1 MMKVVIATRRSPL
14 ALWQARWVAAALQE
28 VRPGLAVELLELS
41 TRGDELLDR
50 RLAPLGGKGLFIKT
64 LENALDSG
72 RADLAVHSLKDV
84 PAEMPSGFELAAIPR
99 RADPRDALVSRHGPA
114 LADLPRGARVGT
126 ASLRR
131 QAQLLAARPDL
142 RIETVRGSVQTRLGK
157 TDSGELDAVIL
168 AMAGLSRL
176 EIDRG
181 SPLPAETMLPAS
193 GQGALG
199 IECRRDDTRVNRLV
213 SVLEHGDS
221 AVCVS
226 AERAMNARLHG
237 DCHVPVAGY
246 AVQADGGLWLRG
258 LVGRPDGGEVVR
270 GEVRGPARRA
280 TELGVSLAEDLLVRG
295 AGDILRSL
303 GVEPPAAGA

>member
-1 MMKVVIATRRSPL
+1 MRVVIATRRSPL
-14 ALWQARWVAAALQE
+14 ALWQARWVAAELQK
-28 VRPGLAVELLELS
+28 VRPGLNVELLELS

-64 LENALDSG
+64 LEDALESG

-84 PAEMPSGFELAAIPR
+84 PAEMPSGFELATIPQ
-99 RADPRDALVSRHGPA
+99 RADPRDALVSRHGA
-114 LADLPRGARVGT
+114 TLADLPRGARVGT

-168 AMAGLSRL
+168 AVAGLSRL

-199 IECRRDDTRVNRLV
+199 IEIRAGNEPVAALLKEIEDRDARIAAR
-213 SVLEHGDS
+213 
-221 AVCVS
+221 
-226 AERAMNARLHG
+226 AERAFCKALG
-237 DCHVPVAGY
+237 ASCAAPVAAY
-246 AVQADGGLWLRG
+246 ARVAEGSVALQVRVLASDGTRVLESEGKAH
-258 LVGRPDGGEVVR
+258 VDE
-270 GEVRGPARRA
+270 AA
-280 TELGVSLAEDLLVRG
+280 ELGKKLAADMLARG
-295 AGDILRSL
+295 AGPLISA
-303 GVEPPAAGA
+303 VA

>member
-1 MMKVVIATRRSPL
+1 MMRVVIATRRSPL
-14 ALWQARWVAAALQE
+14 ALWQARWVAAELQKI
-28 VRPGLAVELLELS
+28 RPGLDVELLELS

-64 LENALDSG
+64 LEDALENG
-72 RADLAVHSLKDV
+72 CADLAVHSLKDV
-84 PAEMPSGFELAAIPR
+84 PAEMPPGFELAAIPR

-114 LADLPRGARVGT
+114 LDDLPRGARVGT

-142 RIETVRGSVQTRLGK
+142 QIETVRGSVQTRLGK

-181 SPLPAETMLPAS
+181 SPLPTETMLPSS

-199 IECRRDDTRVNRLV
+199 IEIRSDNDALATLLNGIEDTDARIAAR
-213 SVLEHGDS
+213 
-221 AVCVS
+221 
-226 AERAMNARLHG
+226 AERAFCKALG
-237 DCHVPVAGY
+237 ASCAAPVAAHAQVDSGSVVLKVRVL
-246 AVQADGGLWLRG
+246 AADGSKVLECEGTAH
-258 LVGRPDGGEVVR
+258 VDGAG
-270 GEVRGPARRA
+270 
-280 TELGVSLAEDLLVRG
+280 ELGRELAADMLARG
-295 AGDILRSL
+295 AGPLISA
-303 GVEPPAAGA
+303 VA

>member
-1 MMKVVIATRRSPL
+1 MMRVVIATRRSPL
-14 ALWQARWVAAALQE
+14 ALWQARWVAAALQQA
-28 VRPGLAVELLELS
+28 RAGLEVELLELS

-64 LENALDSG
+64 LEDALESG

-84 PAEMPSGFELAAIPR
+84 PAEMPAGFELAAIPA

-114 LADLPRGARVGT
+114 LADLPQGARVGT

-168 AMAGLSRL
+168 AVAGLSRL

-199 IECRRDDTRVNRLV
+199 IEIRAGHEDVAALLKDIEDADARTAAR
-213 SVLEHGDS
+213 
-221 AVCVS
+221 
-226 AERAMNARLHG
+226 AERAFCKALG
-237 DCHVPVAGY
+237 ASCAAPVAAHARVAAGTVELKVRVL
-246 AVQADGGLWLRG
+246 AADGSKVLESGGTAPTEAAAGL
-258 LVGRPDGGEVVR
+258 GR
-270 GEVRGPARRA
+270 
-280 TELGVSLAEDLLVRG
+280 ELAADMLARG
-295 AGDILRSL
+295 AGPLVSAL
-303 GVEPPAAGA
+303 A

>member
-1 MMKVVIATRRSPL
+1 MRVVIATRRSPL
-14 ALWQARWVAAALQE
+14 ALWQARWVAAALQQI
-28 VRPGLAVELLELS
+28 RDGLEVELLELS

-64 LENALDSG
+64 LEDALENG

-84 PAEMPSGFELAAIPR
+84 PAEMPPGFELAAIPA

-114 LADLPRGARVGT
+114 LADLPHGARVGT

-168 AMAGLSRL
+168 AVAGLARL
-176 EIDRG
+176 EIERG
-181 SPLPAETMLPAS
+181 SPLPVETMLPSS

-199 IECRRDDTRVNRLV
+199 IEIRAGNEALAELLADMEDADARIAAR
-213 SVLEHGDS
+213 
-221 AVCVS
+221 
-226 AERAMNARLHG
+226 AERAFCKALG
-237 DCHVPVAGY
+237 ASCAAPVAAHARVGSGSVELK
-246 AVQADGGLWLRG
+246 ARVLAADGSKVLEAE
-258 LVGRPDGGEVVR
+258 GRA
-270 GEVRGPARRA
+270 PADSA
-280 TELGVSLAEDLLVRG
+280 AELGRELAANLLARG
-295 AGDILRSL
+295 AGPLVSA
-303 GVEPPAAGA
+303 VA

>member
-1 MMKVVIATRRSPL
+1 MRVVIATRRSPL
-14 ALWQARWVAAALQE
+14 ALWQARWVAAELQK
-28 VRPGLAVELLELS
+28 VRPGLNVELLELS

-64 LENALDSG
+64 LEDALESG

-84 PAEMPSGFELAAIPR
+84 PAEMPSGFELATIPQ
-99 RADPRDALVSRHGPA
+99 RADPRDALVSRHGA
-114 LADLPRGARVGT
+114 TLADLPRGARVGT

-168 AMAGLSRL
+168 AVAGLSRL

-199 IECRRDDTRVNRLV
+199 IEIRAGNEPVAALLKEIEDRGARIAAR
-213 SVLEHGDS
+213 
-221 AVCVS
+221 
-226 AERAMNARLHG
+226 AERAFCKALG
-237 DCHVPVAGY
+237 ASCAAPVAAY
-246 AVQADGGLWLRG
+246 ARIAEGSVALQVRVLASDGTRVLESEGKAH
-258 LVGRPDGGEVVR
+258 VDE
-270 GEVRGPARRA
+270 AA
-280 TELGVSLAEDLLVRG
+280 ELGKKLAADMLARG
-295 AGDILRSL
+295 AGPLISA
-303 GVEPPAAGA
+303 VA

>member
-1 MMKVVIATRRSPL
+1 MMQVVIATRRSPL

-28 VRPGLAVELLELS
+28 VRPGLEVELLELS

-64 LENALDSG
+64 LENALESG

-84 PAEMPSGFELAAIPR
+84 PAQMPSGFELAAIPR

-114 LADLPRGARVGT
+114 LADLPQGARVGT

-199 IECRRDDTRVNRLV
+199 IEIRSGNEPVADLLREIEDADARIAARAERSFCNALGASCAAPVAAHARVEAGAVELNVRVLA
-213 SVLEHGDS
+213 SDGSKVLES
-221 AVCVS
+221 AGSVP
-226 AERAMNARLHG
+226 AEAA
-237 DCHVPVAGY
+237 
-246 AVQADGGLWLRG
+246 
-258 LVGRPDGGEVVR
+258 E
-270 GEVRGPARRA
+270 
-280 TELGVSLAEDLLVRG
+280 ELGRDLAADMLARG
-295 AGDILRSL
+295 AGPLISAVD
-303 GVEPPAAGA
+303 